1 MIDASQMI
9 DGRGPRASFCSR
21 LLSFFLPDAPAAKAA
36 RTLDWT
42 CATDN
47 ESRRRRIRT
56 QTVTLMTRS
65 RSTCTLRPRFRP
77 LHAGFSRPAAAASL
91 WYSCA
96 GATRLHVRE
105 SF

>member
-9 DGRGPRASFCSR
+9 EGRGPRASFCSR

-42 CATDN
+42 CATDD
-47 ESRRRRIRT
+47 ELRQRRRRT

-65 RSTCTLRPRFRP
+65 RSTCTDRPRFRP
-77 LHAGFSRPAAAASL
+77 LHEGFSRPAAAASL

-96 GATRLHVRE
+96 GALR
-105 SF
+105 